1 MTLLCL
7 QHPHYSLILIHVS
20 SNVCTFPQHQ
30 PRHHLSSLS
39 VSCSLSIYLALP
51 PLVQPCAHSDC
62 VCVCWL
68 SFSTCFACVFIR
80 FLFFSFSL
88 FFCFYCERLPFSLFV
103 LLAAQPLRLSLLFA
117 ISSSLLPAAF
127 VPVSRERATYKA
139 KHVKGERAKSG
150 QSSVAAVVVVVVVGP
165 RRLLFAL
172 QQLEASKLK
181 GDGGRV

>member
-30 PRHHLSSLS
+30 PRHHLSSPSRSLS
-39 VSCSLSIYLALP
+39 LAPSLSISLCHLLSSLAPTLT
-51 PLVQPCAHSDC
+51 
-62 VCVCWL
+62 VCWL

-80 FLFFSFSL
+80 FLFFSFSV
-88 FFCFYCERLPFSLFV
+88 FIARLPFSLFV
-103 LLAAQPLRLSLLFA
+103 LLEAQPLRLSLLFA

-150 QSSVAAVVVVVVVGP
+150 QS
-165 RRLLFAL
+165 
-172 QQLEASKLK
+172 
-181 GDGGRV
+181 